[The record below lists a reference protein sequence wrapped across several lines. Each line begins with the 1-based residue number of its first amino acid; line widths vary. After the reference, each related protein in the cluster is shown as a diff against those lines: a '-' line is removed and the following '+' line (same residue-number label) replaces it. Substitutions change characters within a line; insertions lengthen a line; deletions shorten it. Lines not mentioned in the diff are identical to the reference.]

1 MTKISQFFRAT
12 TEISTAGF
20 RNNTK
25 ICGMLL
31 CGDERA
37 ARSLGG
43 NRLVFRGGV
52 EPHCKKINHKTQDTV
67 LKTE

>member
-12 TEISTAGF
+12 TEIPTAGF

-31 CGDERA
+31 SGDERA
-37 ARSLGG
+37 ARSLEG
-43 NRLVFRGGV
+43 NRLVFRGG
-52 EPHCKKINHKTQDTV
+52 KKTHTAKKLTTKHKI
-67 LKTE
+67 LF